1 MHRKKVYIVVALI
14 LLLVAGFLATSLI
27 SYFVARDSIAQ
38 QISEQALPLTSD
50 NIYSEIQRDM
60 LRPVLISSLM
70 AHNTFLRDWIVAGEQ
85 DSELVRRYL
94 AGIQNSYDTITAFFT
109 SEATR
114 NYYHSTGIVK
124 QVDLASEEDA
134 WYARVRDMREPY
146 GINIDID
153 TVDRNRLGVF
163 VNYRVL
169 DEAGNYLG
177 AIGVGLAVTSL
188 ATLIDNYQQRYGR
201 TIYFVDRQGKVTLS
215 GANDRAVVE
224 QYLQERPGLD
234 TLAAQVLS
242 SPSTS
247 LRYTNALGDRVF
259 LNSRLVPEFD
269 WYLMVEQEENRA
281 TAQIHNTLLVNTSL
295 ALFIMMLVLAAAH
308 FTLKTW
314 QRQLEFMATTDQLTG
329 LANRH
334 MFEILFEQAMK
345 RAQRE
350 QVPISV
356 LALDIDH
363 FKKINDTWGHQAGDL
378 VLRGIGELLR
388 THVRASDVVCRW
400 GGEEFLV
407 MLDNCNQQE
416 AGERAR
422 ALATRVRGL
431 QVPFGR
437 EHISL
442 TISCGVAGL
451 YPGESLESAVARVDK
466 ALYTAKGQGRDQVH
480 LASSQLVG

>member
-38 QISEQALPLTSD
+38 QISEQTLPLTSD

-94 AGIQNSYDTITAFFT
+94 AEIQNSYDTITAFFT

-124 QVDLASEEDA
+124 QVDLASEADA
-134 WYARVRDMREPY
+134 WYARVREMRAPY

-153 TVDRNRLGVF
+153 TVDRNRLSVF

-177 AIGVGLAVTSL
+177 AAGVGLAVTSVT
-188 ATLIDNYQQRYGR
+188 TLINNYQQRYGR
-201 TIYFVDRQGKVTLS
+201 SIYFVDRQGRVTLTGTNGS
-215 GANDRAVVE
+215 AVT
-224 QYLQERPGLD
+224 QQSLQERPGLD
-234 TLAAQVLS
+234 VLAAQVLS

-247 LRYTNALGDRVF
+247 LRYTNALGNTVF

-269 WYLMVEQEENRA
+269 WYLVVEQDESSA
-281 TAQIHNTLLVNTSL
+281 TAQIHSTLLINTSL
-295 ALFIMMLVLAAAH
+295 ALFIMALVLAAGH

-329 LANRH
+329 VANRH
-334 MFEILFEQAMK
+334 MFEILFEQTMK

-350 QVPISV
+350 QVRVSL
-356 LALDIDH
+356 LAIDIDH
-363 FKKINDTWGHQAGDL
+363 FKRINDTWGHQGGDL
-378 VLRGIGELLR
+378 ALQRMAELLQA
-388 THVRASDVVCRW
+388 HVRASDVVCRW
-400 GGEEFLV
+400 GGEEFIV
-407 MLDNCNQQE
+407 MLDNCSQQE
-416 AGERAR
+416 AGDRAK
-422 ALATRVRGL
+422 ALAVLVRGL
-431 QVPFGR
+431 QIPYGR

-442 TISCGVAGL
+442 TVSCGVAEL
-451 YPGESLESAVARVDK
+451 RAGESLESAVARVDK
-466 ALYTAKGQGRDQVH
+466 ALYTAKGQGRDQVYM
-480 LASSQLVG
+480 ATSQLVG